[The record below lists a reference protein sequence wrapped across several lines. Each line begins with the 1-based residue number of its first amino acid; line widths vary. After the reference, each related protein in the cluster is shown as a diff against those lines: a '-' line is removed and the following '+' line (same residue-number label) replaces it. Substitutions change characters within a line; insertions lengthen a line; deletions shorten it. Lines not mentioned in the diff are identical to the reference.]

1 MAAKGIGRWRSS
13 GVSKLCPQD
22 PLKDSLTQQHHHRLC
37 VLHVAG
43 RTRGAHAINGT
54 PTPRLMQAAGQGAPG
69 ANGCSN
75 HSRLETEMGVWDLQ
89 CEPPRL
95 IENYSEAPPLDVEW
109 MFSSHG

>member
-1 MAAKGIGRWRSS
+1 M
-13 GVSKLCPQD
+13 SKLCPQD
-22 PLKDSLTQQHHHRLC
+22 PLKDSLTHTPSHLC

-54 PTPRLMQAAGQGAPG
+54 QTPRLMQKADQGAPG

-95 IENYSEAPPLDVEW
+95 IENYSEAPPLDVEG